1 MKKNEKRFA
10 EFKKVRIFAARFGRS
25 GKFIDNSSLTI
36 LRDYN
41 EVKCKNNISR
51 SKIRLIQFHKES

>member
-1 MKKNEKRFA
+1 MEKDEKKMKKDLPNS
-10 EFKKVRIFAARFGRS
+10 KKCVSLQPVSEEAA
-25 GKFIDNSSLTI
+25 SSLTI

>member
-1 MKKNEKRFA
+1 MKKDLPNS
-10 EFKKVRIFAARFGRS
+10 KKCVSLQPVSEEAA
-25 GKFIDNSSLTI
+25 SSLTI